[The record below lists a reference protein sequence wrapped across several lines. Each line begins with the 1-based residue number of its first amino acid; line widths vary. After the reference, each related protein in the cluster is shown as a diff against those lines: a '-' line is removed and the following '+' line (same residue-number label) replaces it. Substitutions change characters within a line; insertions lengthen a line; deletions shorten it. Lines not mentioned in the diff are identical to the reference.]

1 VQQVGIKYYVYNI
14 VAWKMYNIKFA
25 KLYFIFSTLKGID
38 VGLSFANPSD
48 KHNYTVID
56 ISILVR
62 RSEALID
69 VTYSLFLQY
78 YAGT

>member
-1 VQQVGIKYYVYNI
+1 
-14 VAWKMYNIKFA
+14 MYNIKFA

-38 VGLSFANPSD
+38 VGLSFTNPSD

-56 ISILVR
+56 ISILVS

-69 VTYSLFLQY
+69 VMYIFSCNTMREPRLLQSF
-78 YAGT
+78 